1 MPSATLSPPVGAEST
16 RALWWRASID
26 ILPLSISVIPW
37 GILCGALALQVG
49 LSPLQAQLMSLLVYA
64 GAAQL
69 SATTLFGAG
78 TPLLPIMGSTFVI
91 ISQHL
96 LYGFTFRRDV
106 LPLSLRW
113 RASLAFFLTDEMFA
127 VALKDRE
134 RSGRFDPAYALIA
147 GFVFYLFWNAATLLG
162 IAAGQYID
170 GLGQMGLDFAI
181 AATFI
186 AMTIPA
192 MKNLPMVAA
201 TLVSGAMA
209 LLTKPLL
216 AEVYIIISALSG
228 MLVGYVLHRMRR

>member
-1 MPSATLSPPVGAEST
+1 MMSVTSVPERTGMLCWRATL
-16 RALWWRASID
+16 D
-26 ILPLSISVIPW
+26 MLPLSISVIPW
-37 GILCGALALQVG
+37 GILCGALALQAG

-78 TPLLPIMGSTFVI
+78 TPLLPIMSSTMVI
-91 ISQHL
+91 TSQHL

-134 RSGRFDPAYALIA
+134 RSGHFDPAYALIA
-147 GFVFYLFWNAATLLG
+147 GFVFYLFWNLATLLG
-162 IAAGQYID
+162 
-170 GLGQMGLDFAI
+170 I

-201 TLVSGAMA
+201 TLVSGGTA

-216 AEVYIIISALSG
+216 AEIHIIVSALAG
-228 MLVGYVLHRMRR
+228 MVVGYVLHRMRR

>member
-1 MPSATLSPPVGAEST
+1 MARFHRYSA
-16 RALWWRASID
+16 ALRLGD
-26 ILPLSISVIPW
+26 PL

-91 ISQHL
+91 TSQHL

-106 LPLSLRW
+106 LPLALRW
-113 RASLAFFLTDEMFA
+113 RASLAFSDGRDVRGGA
-127 VALKDRE
+127 E
-134 RSGRFDPAYALIA
+134 RQGAQRRFDPAYALIA

-170 GLGQMGLDFAI
+170 GLDQMGLDFAI

>member
-1 MPSATLSPPVGAEST
+1 MMSVTSVPERTGM
-16 RALWWRASID
+16 LWWRATLD
-26 ILPLSISVIPW
+26 MLPLSISVIPW
-37 GILCGALALQVG
+37 GILCGALALQAG

-78 TPLLPIMGSTFVI
+78 TPLLPIMSSTMVI
-91 ISQHL
+91 TSQHL

-134 RSGRFDPAYALIA
+134 RSGHFDPAYALIA

-162 IAAGQYID
+162 IITGIGGGIARDLLVARTPVVLQQTELYAVAAL
-170 GLGQMGLDFAI
+170 LGSGIVAI
-181 AATFI
+181 AHALGWPQV
-186 AMTIPA
+186 PA
-192 MKNLPMVAA
+192 MV
-201 TLVSGAMA
+201 VGA
-209 LLTKPLL
+209 LLCFGLRFG
-216 AEVYIIISALSG
+216 AI
-228 MLVGYVLHRMRR
+228 RRGWRLPVARGGG

>member
-1 MPSATLSPPVGAEST
+1 MPSATSALPAGAESART
-16 RALWWRASID
+16 LWWRATLD

-49 LSPLQAQLMSLLVYA
+49 LSPLQAQCMSLLVYA

-69 SATTLFGAG
+69 SATTLFGVG

-91 ISQHL
+91 TSQHL

-106 LPLSLRW
+106 LPLALRW

-134 RSGRFDPAYALIA
+134 RSGAFNPAYALIA
-147 GFVFYLFWNAATLLG
+147 GFVFYLFWNLATLLG

-170 GLGQMGLDFAI
+170 GLDKMGLDFAI

-192 MKNLPMVAA
+192 LKNLPMVAA
-201 TLVSGAMA
+201 TLVSGGTA

-216 AEVYIIISALSG
+216 AEVYIIISALAG
-228 MLVGYVLHRMRR
+228 MVVGYVLHRMRR